1 MRIRLRSG
9 SNEVESSALL
19 NSGFETDSPDV
30 AVPVRVARALGL
42 WPPSRMGELITLDT
56 GGGEAEAYLFEG
68 AAELELVLEDR
79 RIKPILVNVIVNP
92 SIGEILLSDYVASE
106 LGIVLLDFK
115 RGLWRL
121 NDEDKVRTSV
131 ELSEWR

>member
-1 MRIRLRSG
+1 MAARVRIRLRSG

-56 GGGEAEAYLFEG
+56 GGEAEAYLFEG
-68 AAELELVLEDR
+68 
-79 RIKPILVNVIVNP
+79 P
-92 SIGEILLSDYVASE
+92 LS
-106 LGIVLLDFK
+106 
-115 RGLWRL
+115 
-121 NDEDKVRTSV
+121 
-131 ELSEWR
+131 LS